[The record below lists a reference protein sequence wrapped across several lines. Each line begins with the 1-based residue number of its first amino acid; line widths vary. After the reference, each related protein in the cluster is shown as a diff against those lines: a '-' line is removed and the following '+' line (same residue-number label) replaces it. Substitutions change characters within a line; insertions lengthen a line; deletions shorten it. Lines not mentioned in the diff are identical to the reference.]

1 MSKLT
6 ASPDISAFLASSTKT
21 QARTNIGFD
30 SSPIVVSNI
39 TARKTSGSYVD
50 GPQVGA
56 TRVIQTDT
64 PNIVWHLI
72 ATDITNDNSWIGQPY
87 TSDSSGI
94 IDVDL
99 EISDVSAVIPNVGV
113 IGRVG
118 KNLTL
123 GDGKTV
129 GGYRI
134 DTAVRGN
141 QLAIT
146 VIDPAGDGAL
156 SGYALTTIPV
166 EWRALANSLTVAHVG
181 TNVTTIGNSAFVYCT
196 SLSSVTIGDSVTSI
210 GSYAFY
216 YCTSLTSITIPD
228 SVTSIGSSAFSS
240 CTSLTSITIGD
251 SVTSIGSSA
260 FAYCSSLTAITIPDS
275 VTSIG
280 SSAFSS
286 CTSLTSVTI
295 PDSVTSIG
303 SNAFAGCTSLT
314 SITIPDSV
322 TSIGSSAFAYC
333 SSLASVTI
341 GDSVTSIGINA
352 FRSCTSLASVN
363 SLIPKTVWDT
373 SVNALTNTALPLT
386 IHALAG
392 DASWTAGTGLTVA
405 GNTNVT
411 VIKDL

>member
-30 SSPIVVSNI
+30 SSPFVVSNI

-56 TRVIQTDT
+56 TRVIQSDT

-72 ATDITNDNSWIGQPY
+72 AADITNDNSWIGQPY

-134 DTAVRGN
+134 DTGVRGN

-146 VIDPAGDGAL
+146 VIDPDGDGVL
-156 SGYALTTIPV
+156 SGYDLSTIPDN
-166 EWRALANSLTVAHVG
+166 WQDFGSLSVAHVG
-181 TNVTTIGNSAFVYCT
+181 NT
-196 SLSSVTIGDSVTSI
+196 VTSI
-210 GSYAFY
+210 GSYAFSY
-216 YCTSLTSITIPD
+216 CSSLSSIVIPDSVTSLGDGAFDGCSALASIAIPDSVTSIGDYNFRGCTSLTSVTIPDSVTDIGNSAFLNCTSLTSITIPD
-228 SVTSIGSSAFSS
+228 SVTSIGNSAF
-240 CTSLTSITIGD
+240 L
-251 SVTSIGSSA
+251 
-260 FAYCSSLTAITIPDS
+260 
-275 VTSIG
+275 
-280 SSAFSS
+280 
-286 CTSLTSVTI
+286 
-295 PDSVTSIG
+295 
-303 SNAFAGCTSLT
+303 N
-314 SITIPDSV
+314 
-322 TSIGSSAFAYC
+322 
-333 SSLASVTI
+333 
-341 GDSVTSIGINA
+341 
-352 FRSCTSLASVN
+352 CTSLASIN
-363 SLIPKTVWDT
+363 SPIPKTVWDSAT
-373 SVNALTNTALPLT
+373 NALLDTASPLT
-386 IHALAG
+386 IHALAS
-392 DASWTAGTGLTVA
+392 DASWTAGTGLAVA